1 MNGGEIMKHQ
11 DKEFKTSNLYRLNKI
26 KSEMGVN
33 SDTKIKLAMILRCS
47 RTTVAKKLSGK
58 SSFTLI
64 DLEKLAEHYGK
75 PRNYFF

>member
-33 SDTKIKLAMILRCS
+33 SDTKIKLAMILSCS

>member
-11 DKEFKTSNLYRLNKI
+11 DKEFGTSNLYRLNKI

-33 SDTKIKLAMILRCS
+33 SDTKIKLAMILSCS

>member
-1 MNGGEIMKHQ
+1 MKHKDQ
-11 DKEFKTSNLYRLNKI
+11 EFKISNLYRLNKI

-33 SDTKIKLAMILRCS
+33 SDTKSKLAMILSCS

-58 SSFTLI
+58 SIFTLI
-64 DLEKLAEHYGK
+64 ELEKLAEHYDK